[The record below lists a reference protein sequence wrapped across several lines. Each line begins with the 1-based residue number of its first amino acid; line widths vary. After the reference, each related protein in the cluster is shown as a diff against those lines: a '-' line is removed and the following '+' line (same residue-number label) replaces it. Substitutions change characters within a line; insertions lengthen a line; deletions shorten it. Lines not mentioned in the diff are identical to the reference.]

1 MIRTGF
7 ALQLSRPCDTCMG
20 CATREL
26 SLLDELNQDELA
38 LINRG
43 RTRVT
48 YKAGEPI
55 FKEGTR
61 PYGLL
66 CMSSG
71 KAKISINS
79 VNGNELIVALKRP
92 VDFLG
97 FADFIAEKSYT
108 TSAHALEDSDVCVI
122 LKEHFFNVADDNN
135 TLLKKINLAV
145 VEELTQTRLRM
156 AGITQKHM
164 RGRLADALLYLHDTF
179 GRMTEDDSVG
189 AELKRSDIAAL
200 ANMTTANAIRTIS
213 EFAKEGLITVDKRK
227 IFLNPNQL
235 SGLYAISLQV

>member
-1 MIRTGF
+1 
-7 ALQLSRPCDTCMG
+7 MG
-20 CATREL
+20 CAAREL
-26 SLLDELNQDELA
+26 SLLDELSQDELA
-38 LINRG
+38 IINRG
-43 RTRVT
+43 RTRVS
-48 YKAGEPI
+48 YRAGEPI

-79 VNGNELIVALKRP
+79 VNGNELIVGLKKP

-97 FADFIAEKSYT
+97 FSDFIAEKSYS
-108 TSAHALEDSDVCVI
+108 TSAHALEDTEVCVI
-122 LKEHFFNVADDNN
+122 MKEHFFNVAEDNN
-135 TLLKKINLAV
+135 TLLKKINLKL

-164 RGRLADALLYLHDTF
+164 RGRMADALLYLHDTY
-179 GRMTEDDSVG
+179 GCTVEDDSVG

-200 ANMTTANAIRTIS
+200 SNMTTANAIRTIS
-213 EFAKEGLITVDKRK
+213 EFSKDGLITVDKRK
-227 IFLNPNQL
+227 IFLNQSQL
-235 SGLYAISLQV
+235 NELYSISLQV

>member
-7 ALQLSRPCDTCMG
+7 ALQLSKPCDTCMG
-20 CATREL
+20 CAAREL
-26 SLLDELNQDELA
+26 SLLDELNQEELVM
-38 LINRG
+38 INRG

-79 VNGNELIVALKRP
+79 VNGNELIVALKKP

-108 TSAHALEDSDVCVI
+108 TSAHALEDTDVCVI
-122 LKEHFFNVADDNN
+122 MKEHFFSVAQDNN
-135 TLLKKINLAV
+135 DLLKKINLNL

-164 RGRLADALLYLHDTF
+164 RGRLADALLYLHDTY
-179 GRMTEDDSVG
+179 GGIAVDNSVG

-200 ANMTTANAIRTIS
+200 SNMTTANAIRTIS
-213 EFAKEGLITVDKRK
+213 EFAKDGLITVEKRK
-227 IFLNPNQL
+227 IFIDQSQLNE
-235 SGLYAISLQV
+235 LYSISLQV